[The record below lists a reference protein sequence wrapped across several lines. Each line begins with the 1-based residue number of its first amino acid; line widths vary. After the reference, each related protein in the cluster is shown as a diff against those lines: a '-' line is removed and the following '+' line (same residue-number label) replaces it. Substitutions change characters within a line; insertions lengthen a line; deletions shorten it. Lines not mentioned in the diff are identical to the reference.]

1 MVMKKIICLISL
13 LFIWKSGI
21 DSPVHKNVEI
31 TKISIINPLSFK
43 VAFQRIHQFEGYYA
57 NVKDDKGRETYR
69 GISRRF
75 NPTWIGW
82 SRIDEFKQ
90 LNGQIK
96 WNQQIPEV
104 DFWVTDYYLSLWLNE
119 KYDII
124 KDNDISSYTFEFLI
138 HGTDAKKIIRR
149 TVNKQFP
156 DIYIPFNKV
165 TEYLNYVDKSQYLED
180 LKKARIQYYHNIVR
194 RDSTQKQF
202 LKHWL
207 SRVNP

>member
-1 MVMKKIICLISL
+1 MLFIPL
-13 LFIWKSGI
+13 LFIWIPGI
-21 DSPVHKNVEI
+21 DNPIYTKNNE
-31 TKISIINPLSFK
+31 ISINSIIKHTSFQI
-43 VAFQRIHQFEGYYA
+43 AFQRIHHFEGYYA
-57 NVKDDKGRETYR
+57 NVKNDHGKETYR

-75 NPTWIGW
+75 NPNWYGW
-82 SRIDEFKQ
+82 SKIDDFKQ
-90 LNGQIK
+90 KNKEIK
-96 WNQQIPEV
+96 WNQQINDA

-124 KDNDISSYTFEFLI
+124 KDSDIASYSFEFLI

-165 TEYLNYVDKSQYLED
+165 TEYLNYVEKSQYLED
-180 LKKARIQYYHNIVR
+180 LKKARFKYYMNIVK
-194 RDSTQKQF
+194 RDSTQKSF

-207 SRVNP
+207 KRIEYG